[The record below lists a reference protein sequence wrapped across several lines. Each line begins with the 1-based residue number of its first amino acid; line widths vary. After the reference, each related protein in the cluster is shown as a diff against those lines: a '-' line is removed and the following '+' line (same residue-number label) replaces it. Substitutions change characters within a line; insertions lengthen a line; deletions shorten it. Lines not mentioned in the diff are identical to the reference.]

1 MGTKPGFVV
10 GRERELAAVDAF
22 LAAVPDGPRALLVEG
37 EAGIGKTTVW
47 LAAVRAAGD
56 GGFRVLQ
63 ARPTESE
70 SRLSYAALAD
80 IAGVVFDEVRAA
92 LPYPQERALAAV
104 LLRAGADEP
113 ADARTTATALV
124 TVLTVFAEDCPVLLA
139 IDDVQWLDGASA
151 GALAFVARRFPRRL
165 GLLVTRRSEGVADV
179 PLGLDRALPEGRFE
193 RLAVGPLSL
202 AALRQVI
209 RERLGTAIPRP
220 VLARIAD
227 ASGGNPFYALEIAR
241 GLPGDAGAGQPL
253 PVPRGM
259 SKLAL
264 ERIGLLSPAAREA
277 VLVAALLSRPT
288 IAALSTALPRDAEAS
303 PAIAEAEDAGV
314 LVSER
319 GRVRFAH
326 PLLASAVQGS
336 VSGAQRRRMHRR
348 LAEAVADP
356 EERAQHLAQA
366 ACAPEDQTAAVVE
379 AGARRAAQRG
389 AYDASA
395 ELFDAACR
403 LTPAGRQEDLAR
415 RTLGQ
420 ALAALK
426 AGDVATARELADSAD
441 TDGLPPAL
449 SAERFRLLA
458 EVEWDDGATKL
469 STGYLK
475 RALEAAADD
484 RALSA
489 GILTRL
495 VLVGMPADPARALG
509 HAERAMSILSED
521 CEPELLASILIDRF
535 LAGVLLGR
543 GSQRELLERGLAL
556 ETRAGPAVYPHPVPL
571 VWFQCV
577 DDIEGTR
584 GRHARED
591 TWARERG
598 DDRMR
603 AERLGYLAMA
613 ELRAG
618 QWDQA
623 EQHAERSCE
632 TLEEGDVS
640 GRSAY
645 PFAWRSLIDA
655 YRGRI
660 DRARTTLEPLVAEAA
675 RTEKAW
681 WGAILLSVLGFV
693 EFAAGNHEAADGAL
707 TRMRDLLDGIGI
719 KEALL
724 DRTEP
729 FHIESLISL
738 GQLDRARDV
747 FARLEERG
755 RMIPRAWI
763 DVTVPRAR
771 ALILAAAGDPA
782 AALSTLDE
790 LDLTAASRLPFELA
804 SAWLVKGRLHR
815 RLRQRRL
822 AAQAFTEART
832 MFEQLGA
839 PAWAQQA
846 SSELGRVGPRR
857 RAPDE
862 LTATE
867 LRVAELAAAGMTN
880 REVAQVTY
888 MSAKTVEAHL
898 ASVYRKLGIRSRAQL
913 GARVAALAPAGAP
926 KNLGKRRIRW
936 PSWRP
941 SVGSMAQRAATDPC
955 QTYLVENYHPGLGAD
970 ELRRIVSRIRDAVA
984 EMDRHGQA
992 IRYLR
997 TAIVPADESF
1007 FCVIEAASEELAREA
1022 YARAGIPFERISPA
1036 LLEEG

>member
-1 MGTKPGFVV
+1 MGAKPGSVV
-10 GRERELAAVDAF
+10 GRERELAAVGTF
-22 LAAVPDGPRALLVEG
+22 LTAVPDGPCALLVEG

-47 LAAVRAAGD
+47 LAAVREAGD
-56 GGFRVLQ
+56 RGFRVLQ
-63 ARPTESE
+63 ARPAESE

-80 IAGVVFDEVRAA
+80 IAGVAFDEVRAA
-92 LPYPQERALAAV
+92 LPDPQERALAAV
-104 LLRAGADEP
+104 LLRAAADEP
-113 ADARTTATALV
+113 ADARVTATALV
-124 TVLTVFAEDCPVLLA
+124 TVLTALTEDCPVLLA

-165 GLLVTRRSEGVADV
+165 GLLVTRRSEDVADV
-179 PLGLDRALPEGRFE
+179 PLGLDRALPEERFE
-193 RLAVGPLSL
+193 RLAVSALSL
-202 AALRQVI
+202 AALRQMI
-209 RERLGTAIPRP
+209 SERLRMAIPRP

-241 GLPGDAGAGQPL
+241 GLPDDAGAGQPL
-253 PVPRGM
+253 PVPPGM
-259 SKLAL
+259 SKLAM
-264 ERIGLLSPAAREA
+264 ERISLLSPVAREA

-288 IAALSTALPRDAEAS
+288 IAAVSSALPAPPGDAEAL
-303 PAIAEAEDAGV
+303 PVIAEAEDAGV
-314 LVSER
+314 LVTDR
-319 GRVRFAH
+319 GRIRFTH

-336 VSGAQRRRMHRR
+336 VSGARRRQIHRR
-348 LAEAVADP
+348 LAEVVADP
-356 EERAQHLAQA
+356 EERAQHRAQA
-366 ACAPEDQTAAVVE
+366 ASAADHQTAAVVE
-379 AGARRAAQRG
+379 AGARQAALHG

-395 ELFDAACR
+395 GLFEAARR

-426 AGDVATARELADSAD
+426 AGDVATARELAESAD
-441 TDGLPPAL
+441 TDGLPPVL
-449 SAERFRLLA
+449 STDRFRLLA

-469 STGYLK
+469 STEYLE

-484 RALSA
+484 RELSA

-495 VLVGMPADPARALG
+495 VLVGMPADPARALA

-521 CEPELLASILIDRF
+521 REPELLASILIDRF

-543 GSQRELLERGLAL
+543 GARRELLERGLAL
-556 ETRAGPAVYPHPVPL
+556 EAKAGPAVYPHPVPL
-571 VWFQCV
+571 IWFQCV
-577 DDIEGTR
+577 DDIEGTVA
-584 GRHARED
+584 RHARED

-603 AERLGYLAMA
+603 AERLGYLAMV
-613 ELRAG
+613 ELHAG
-618 QWDQA
+618 EWDLA
-623 EQHAERSCE
+623 EQHAELSCE
-632 TLEEGDVS
+632 TLEQGDVS

-645 PFAWRSLIDA
+645 AFAWRSLIDA

-693 EFAAGNHEAADGAL
+693 EFAAGNHDAADDAL
-707 TRMRDLLDGIGI
+707 TRMRELLDGIGI
-719 KEALL
+719 KDGLL

-729 FHIESLISL
+729 FHVESLISL
-738 GQLDRARDV
+738 GKLDRARDV

-755 RMIPRAWI
+755 RTIPRAWI
-763 DVTVPRAR
+763 DVTLPRAR
-771 ALILAAAGDPA
+771 ALILAAGGDPA
-782 AALSTLDE
+782 AALSALDD
-790 LDLTAASRLPFELA
+790 LDLAAASRLPFELA

-822 AAQAFTEART
+822 AAQAFAEART

-846 SSELGRVGPRR
+846 SSELVRAGPRR
-857 RAPDE
+857 RAADE

-867 LRVAELAAAGMTN
+867 LQVAKLAAAGMTN

-913 GARVAALAPAGAP
+913 GACMAALAPTDAP
-926 KNLGKRRIRW
+926 
-936 PSWRP
+936 
-941 SVGSMAQRAATDPC
+941 
-955 QTYLVENYHPGLGAD
+955 
-970 ELRRIVSRIRDAVA
+970 
-984 EMDRHGQA
+984 
-992 IRYLR
+992 R
-997 TAIVPADESF
+997 T
-1007 FCVIEAASEELAREA
+1007 
-1022 YARAGIPFERISPA
+1022 
-1036 LLEEG
+1036 

>member
-1 MGTKPGFVV
+1 MATIPGSVV
-10 GRERELAAVDAF
+10 GRERELAAVGAF
-22 LAAVPDGPRALLVEG
+22 LAAVPDGPRALLLEG

-47 LAAVRAAGD
+47 LAAVRAAAD
-56 GGFRVLQ
+56 RGFKVLH
-63 ARPTESE
+63 ARPTQSE
-70 SRLSYAALAD
+70 SRLSYAAVAD
-80 IAGVVFDEVRAA
+80 IAGVAFDEVRAA
-92 LPYPQERALAAV
+92 LPDPQERALAAV
-104 LLRAGADEP
+104 LLRAAPDEP

-124 TVLTVFAEDCPVLLA
+124 TVLTALVEDCPVLLA

-151 GALAFVARRFPRRL
+151 EALAFVARRCPRRL
-165 GLLVTRRSEGVADV
+165 GLLVTRRTEGVADV
-179 PLGLDRALPEGRFE
+179 PLGLDRAMPEERLE

-209 RERLGTAIPRP
+209 SERLRIMIPRP

-241 GLPGDAGAGQPL
+241 GLTDDAGAGQPL
-253 PVPRGM
+253 PVPRGIA
-259 SKLAL
+259 KLAM
-264 ERIGLLSPAAREA
+264 ERISSLSPAAREA

-288 IAALSTALPRDAEAS
+288 IAAVSSALPRDAEAL
-303 PAIAEAEDAGV
+303 PAIAEAEGAGV
-314 LVSER
+314 LVTER
-319 GRVRFAH
+319 GRIRFTH

-336 VSGAQRRRMHRR
+336 VSGARRRQMHRR
-348 LAEAVADP
+348 LAEVVTDP
-356 EERAQHLAQA
+356 EERAQHRAQA
-366 ACAPEDQTAAVVE
+366 ASAPDLQTAAVVE
-379 AGARRAAQRG
+379 AGARQAALRG
-389 AYDASA
+389 AYNASA
-395 ELFDAACR
+395 ELFEAACR
-403 LTPAGRQEDLAR
+403 LTPADRQEDLAR
-415 RTLGQ
+415 RTLGH

-426 AGDVATARELADSAD
+426 AGDVATARELADSAGA
-441 TDGLPPAL
+441 DGLPPVL
-449 SAERFRLLA
+449 RAERFRLLA

-469 STGYLK
+469 STEYLE

-489 GILTRL
+489 GVLTRL
-495 VLVGMPADPARALG
+495 VLVGMPADPARALK
-509 HAERAMSILSED
+509 HAERAMKILSED
-521 CEPELLASILIDRF
+521 REPGLLASVLIDRF

-543 GSQRELLERGLAL
+543 GARRELLEQGLAL
-556 ETRAGPAVYPHPVPL
+556 EARAGPAAYPHPVPL

-584 GRHARED
+584 ARYARED

-613 ELRAG
+613 ELHAG
-618 QWDQA
+618 QWDLA

-655 YRGRI
+655 YRGRV
-660 DRARTTLEPLVAEAA
+660 DRARTTLQPLVAEAA

-693 EFAAGNHEAADGAL
+693 EFTAGNHVAADDAL

-724 DRTEP
+724 ERTEP

-747 FARLEERG
+747 LARLEERG

-763 DVTVPRAR
+763 DVTVPRGR

-782 AALSTLDE
+782 AALSALDE
-790 LDLTAASRLPFELA
+790 LDLAAASRLPFELA

-822 AAQAFTEART
+822 AAQAFTEARA

-839 PAWAQQA
+839 PTWGQQA
-846 SSELGRVGPRR
+846 SNELERVGPRR

-913 GARVAALAPAGAP
+913 GARVAALAPADA
-926 KNLGKRRIRW
+926 
-936 PSWRP
+936 
-941 SVGSMAQRAATDPC
+941 
-955 QTYLVENYHPGLGAD
+955 
-970 ELRRIVSRIRDAVA
+970 SR
-984 EMDRHGQA
+984 
-992 IRYLR
+992 
-997 TAIVPADESF
+997 T
-1007 FCVIEAASEELAREA
+1007 
-1022 YARAGIPFERISPA
+1022 
-1036 LLEEG
+1036 

>member
-1 MGTKPGFVV
+1 MGTKPGYIV
-10 GRERELAAVDAF
+10 GRERELAAVGAF
-22 LAAVPDGPRALLVEG
+22 LAAVPDGPRALLLEG
-37 EAGIGKTTVW
+37 EAGMGKTTVW
-47 LAAVRAAGD
+47 LAAVRAAED
-56 GGFRVLQ
+56 RRFRVLQ
-63 ARPTESE
+63 ARPAESE

-80 IAGVVFDEVRAA
+80 IVGVAFDEVRAA
-92 LPYPQERALAAV
+92 LPGPQERALATV
-104 LLRAGADEP
+104 LLRVATDEP
-113 ADARTTATALV
+113 ADARVTATALV
-124 TVLTVFAEDCPVLLA
+124 TVLTALAEDCPVLLA

-151 GALAFVARRFPRRL
+151 GALAFAARRFPRRL
-165 GLLVTRRSEGVADV
+165 GLLVSRRTEGVAGV
-179 PLGLDRALPEGRFE
+179 PIGLDRALPEERLE

-209 RERLGTAIPRP
+209 SGRLGTAIPRP
-220 VLARIAD
+220 VLTRIAD
-227 ASGGNPFYALEIAR
+227 TSGGNPFYALEITR
-241 GLPGDAGAGQPL
+241 GLTDDAGAGRSL
-253 PVPRGM
+253 PVPPAM
-259 SKLAL
+259 SKLAM
-264 ERIGLLSPAAREA
+264 ERISSLSPTAREA

-288 IAALSTALPRDAEAS
+288 IAALSGALPAVPGDAEAS
-303 PAIAEAEDAGV
+303 PAIIEAEDAGV
-314 LVSER
+314 LVTER
-319 GRVRFAH
+319 GRIRFTH

-336 VSGAQRRRMHRR
+336 VSGARRRQMHRR
-348 LAEAVADP
+348 LAEVVTDP

-366 ACAPEDQTAAVVE
+366 ASTPDGQTAAVVE
-379 AGARRAAQRG
+379 TGARQAALRG

-395 ELFDAACR
+395 ELFEAACR

-420 ALAALK
+420 ALAALR
-426 AGDVATARELADSAD
+426 AGDMATARELADSAG
-441 TDGLPPAL
+441 TGGLPPAL

-469 STGYLK
+469 STEYLE

-484 RALSA
+484 RELGA

-495 VLVGMPADPARALG
+495 VLVGMPADPARAVG
-509 HAERAMSILSED
+509 HAERAMSIFSED
-521 CEPELLASILIDRF
+521 REPELLASILIDRF
-535 LAGVLLGR
+535 LAGVLLGQGARR
-543 GSQRELLERGLAL
+543 GLLERGLAL

-571 VWFQCV
+571 IWFQCV

-584 GRHARED
+584 ARHARED

-603 AERLGYLAMA
+603 AERLGYLAMV
-613 ELRAG
+613 ELQAG
-618 QWDQA
+618 QWDLA
-623 EQHAERSCE
+623 EQHAERSCG

-719 KEALL
+719 KDGLL

-729 FHIESLISL
+729 FHVESLISL
-738 GQLDRARDV
+738 GKLDRAREV
-747 FARLEERG
+747 LARLEERG
-755 RMIPRAWI
+755 QTIPRAWI
-763 DVTVPRAR
+763 DVTLPRAR

-782 AALSTLDE
+782 AALSALDE
-790 LDLTAASRLPFELA
+790 LDLTTASRLPFELA
-804 SAWLVKGRLHR
+804 CAWLVKGRLHR
-815 RLRQRRL
+815 RLKHRRL
-822 AAQAFTEART
+822 AAQAFAEART
-832 MFEQLGA
+832 MFEQVGA

-846 SSELGRVGPRR
+846 SSELARVGPRR
-857 RAPDE
+857 RAPGE

-913 GARVAALAPAGAP
+913 GARVAAPAPTGAP
-926 KNLGKRRIRW
+926 
-936 PSWRP
+936 
-941 SVGSMAQRAATDPC
+941 
-955 QTYLVENYHPGLGAD
+955 
-970 ELRRIVSRIRDAVA
+970 
-984 EMDRHGQA
+984 
-992 IRYLR
+992 R
-997 TAIVPADESF
+997 T
-1007 FCVIEAASEELAREA
+1007 
-1022 YARAGIPFERISPA
+1022 
-1036 LLEEG
+1036 